1 MPDIGKKHKDIKQ
14 KVKSEMKSYI
24 MYTLFLTLFFA
35 AFTTYERLLLN
46 FHGPFFPYGY
56 SLIQGLIMA
65 KVILIGQEM
74 RLGEKYSD
82 KPLIIPVMYKTT
94 VFCLLMI
101 VLITLEHL
109 VTGCLVERKSIGLVY
124 EEFISKGLSLALA
137 KTVIVFFIFVW
148 FFAVIE
154 TSRVLGDNKLF
165 NLFFKSRQI
174 ESSTGT

>member
-14 KVKSEMKSYI
+14 KVESEMKRYV

-65 KVILIGQEM
+65 KVIMIGQTM
-74 RLGEKYSD
+74 KLGERYDD
-82 KPLIIPVMYKTT
+82 KPLIVPVLHKTLL
-94 VFCLLMI
+94 FCLLMI
-101 VLITLEHL
+101 VLIILEHL
-109 VTGCLVERKSIGLVY
+109 VTGCLVERKSIELVY
-124 EEFISKGLSLALA
+124 EKFISRGLSIVLA

-148 FFAVIE
+148 FFAVME
-154 TSRVLGDNKLF
+154 TSRVLGGNKLF
-165 NLFFKSRQI
+165 NLFFKSRQ
-174 ESSTGT
+174 